1 MPHQHCHLD
10 KLFPPSAPAAPA
22 PLSHSTSTAPA
33 THPIPPAPLVPPI
46 PHAPPSPHA
55 SHVPPAPPIASVPPD
70 VPLTAPPEE
79 PPCPPLLLY
88 RLIAALVRSF
98 FQAHVGYYSDVV
110 EKSIGKRTFPNR

>member
-1 MPHQHCHLD
+1 MQMPHQHCHLD

-33 THPIPPAPLVPPI
+33 THPIPPAP
-46 PHAPPSPHA
+46 
-55 SHVPPAPPIASVPPD
+55 PIAATLPD

-98 FQAHVGYYSDVV
+98 FQAHVGYYSDIVQ
-110 EKSIGKRTFPNR
+110 KSI